1 MMIVMRRQNNIIL
14 WPVYFDST
22 KTRSQGRRVSK
33 KLATAT
39 PKLDEIKRAADMLS
53 LESEI
58 VTDVAYPGIPW
69 LKTGL
74 VKLPKGGAKTQ
85 IIRDMAKKISEN
97 RIKP

>member
-1 MMIVMRRQNNIIL
+1 MRRNNKIIL
-14 WPVYFDST
+14 WPIYFDSN
-22 KTRSQGRRVSK
+22 KTRSEGRRVSK
-33 KLATAT
+33 KLAIAT
-39 PKLDEIKRAADMLS
+39 PKLDEIKIAADMLG

-58 VTDVAYPGIPW
+58 ITDVAYPGIPW

-74 VKLPKGGAKTQ
+74 VTLPKGGAKTQ